1 MINFSYKDIS
11 IKKNIS
17 SFLVQIF
24 CSFSPNTIHPFVS
37 TYINLTASEAD
48 KQLTQKAKVAGRLLD
63 ITLLD
68 SLIIATE
75 SYYSFVYKF
84 KL

>member
-1 MINFSYKDIS
+1 M
-11 IKKNIS
+11 
-17 SFLVQIF
+17 
-24 CSFSPNTIHPFVS
+24 
-37 TYINLTASEAD
+37 NLTASEAD